1 MTRYRNIRSH
11 IKLPKRRSYEML
23 IVGAFLLGSCGQNA
37 ALLFT
42 EDDQDRI
49 DVADANARNAI
60 ARINELEGRVEEL
73 EQLHSANIDTLQV
86 K

>member
-1 MTRYRNIRSH
+1 
-11 IKLPKRRSYEML
+11 ML

-42 EDDQDRI
+42 EDDQDQI
-49 DVADANARNAI
+49 DVADAIARNAI

-73 EQLHSANIDTLQV
+73 EQLHSANFDTLQV